1 MTGDGAELWLYM
13 FDCKKLSMAILSSTV
28 FFDLGNTLVS
38 RIDDQH
44 LLYSDAPETLKALHD
59 RGYSIGVLSNLEGEI
74 TVDDVYLFLKE
85 CGIASYIDYDLITI
99 SCELPGN
106 IQKPDKRIF
115 DLALKKSGLFKAGD
129 ESIFVTE
136 EMEHIIA
143 ARSYGWRAIM
153 KRNMGECRPE
163 DGECV
168 TSLSGLLE
176 LL

>member
-1 MTGDGAELWLYM
+1 
-13 FDCKKLSMAILSSTV
+13 MAFSSPTI

-44 LLYSDAPETLKALHD
+44 LLYSDALETLKALCD
-59 RGYSIGVLSNLEGEI
+59 RGYRIGVLSNLEGDI
-74 TVDDVYLFLKE
+74 TADDVYEFLKE
-85 CGIASYIDYDLITI
+85 CGIASYIEYDLITI
-99 SCELPGN
+99 SCQLPGN

-115 DLALKKSGLFKAGD
+115 DLALKKSGFLRAGD

-136 EMEHIIA
+136 EMEHVLA
-143 ARSYGWRAIM
+143 ARSYGWRAIL
-153 KRNMGECRPE
+153 KRNIGECRPE

>member
-1 MTGDGAELWLYM
+1 MIVS
-13 FDCKKLSMAILSSTV
+13 KKLFMAIIPSTV

-44 LLYSDAPETLKALHD
+44 RLYSDVPDTLKALHD
-59 RGYSIGVLSNLEGEI
+59 RGYRIGVISNLEGDI
-74 TVDDVYLFLKE
+74 KVDDVYEFLKE
-85 CGIASYIDYDLITI
+85 CGIASYIEYDLITI

-115 DLALKKSGLFKAGD
+115 DLALKKSGLLKAGD

-136 EMEHIIA
+136 EMEHILA
-143 ARSYGWRAIM
+143 ARCYGWRAIL
-153 KRNMGECRPE
+153 KQNSGECRPE

-168 TSLSGLLE
+168 TSLSGLLN

>member
-1 MTGDGAELWLYM
+1 
-13 FDCKKLSMAILSSTV
+13 MAFRSTTI

-38 RIDDQH
+38 RIGDKH
-44 LLYSDAPETLKALHD
+44 LLYSDAPETLKALYD
-59 RGYSIGVLSNLEGEI
+59 RGYRIGVLSNLEGEI
-74 TVDDVYLFLKE
+74 TADDVYLFLKE
-85 CGIASYIDYDLITI
+85 CGIATYIEHDLITI
-99 SCELPGN
+99 SCALPDN

-115 DLALKKSGLFKAGD
+115 DLALKKCGLSKAGA

-136 EMEHIIA
+136 EMEHVLA
-143 ARSYGWRAIM
+143 ARGYGWRAIL
-153 KRNMGECRPE
+153 KRNRGECRPE

>member
-1 MTGDGAELWLYM
+1 
-13 FDCKKLSMAILSSTV
+13 MAFRPHTI
-28 FFDLGNTLVS
+28 FFDLGNTLVL

-59 RGYSIGVLSNLEGEI
+59 RGYRLGVLSNLEGDI
-74 TVDDVYLFLKE
+74 TADDVYLFLKE
-85 CGIASYIDYDLITI
+85 CGIASYIEYDLITI
-99 SCELPGN
+99 SCALPGN
-106 IQKPDKRIF
+106 IKKPDKRIF
-115 DLALKKSGLFKAGD
+115 DLALKKSGLLKAGD

-136 EMEHIIA
+136 EMEHILA
-143 ARSYGWRAIM
+143 ARSYGWRAIL
-153 KRNMGECRPE
+153 KRNWGECQPE